1 MTTQQFRE
9 EFPGILP
16 EDQTIVKIDDS
27 EIYAGQS
34 DVMMTN
40 VGESDYSTKKIQPWD
55 IIDEYNLDFYEG
67 NVLKYLL
74 RTKGSRREDLEK
86 IRHYIDKMLHDIK
99 E

>member
-1 MTTQQFRE
+1 MTTQQFME
-9 EFPGILP
+9 EFPGVIP
-16 EDQTIVKIDDS
+16 EDSLHNV
-27 EIYAGQS
+27 ELLAGQP

-74 RTKGSRREDLEK
+74 RTKGSRKEDLEK